1 MLLRLI
7 VILDL
12 LSKSTYSYFY
22 NDRKVVCEFFDNF
35 HPVTATW
42 VAVIL
47 RVAENIVCLT
57 FFYHKFAGTIRIV
70 LLSYL
75 LWGALSLLWLIR
87 EPHADVGWSE
97 INDDLGLSFSYV
109 VVLEKAIRVDFYEP
123 AVFKENSLLE

>member
-22 NDRKVVCEFFDNF
+22 NDRIVVCEFFDDF
-35 HPVTATW
+35 HPVAATW

-47 RVAENIVCLT
+47 RVPENIVCLT
-57 FFYHKFAGTIRIV
+57 FFYRKFTITVRIV

-75 LWGALSLLWLIR
+75 LWGALAFL
-87 EPHADVGWSE
+87 
-97 INDDLGLSFSYV
+97 
-109 VVLEKAIRVDFYEP
+109 
-123 AVFKENSLLE
+123 